1 MKELDLLVKEYF
13 ESRERLQAF
22 LSGIE
27 IRKSEDSA
35 LLEYFLSLLKDS
47 FFEAKVF
54 ELLLYLNPS
63 EAKRYINLYY
73 LQGNPYE
80 KERYKGNLDGMR
92 DDYKSVLGE
101 MEFSKLIGSI
111 SKENKDFYVIKEAI
125 DFANDE

>member
-1 MKELDLLVKEYF
+1 MKELDLLVKEYL

-22 LSGIE
+22 LSDIE
-27 IRKSEDSA
+27 IEKPKDSVQ
-35 LLEYFLSLLKDS
+35 LDSLLSLLKDS

-63 EAKRYINLYY
+63 EAKKYISQYY

-80 KERYKGNLDGMR
+80 KERYKGNLDVML
-92 DDYKSVLGE
+92 DDYRSVLGGS
-101 MEFSKLIGSI
+101 EFSKLIGSI
-111 SKENKDFYVIKEAI
+111 SDENKDFYVIKEAI

>member
-35 LLEYFLSLLKDS
+35 LMEFFLSLLKES

-54 ELLLYLNPS
+54 ELLYLNPS

-80 KERYKGNLDGMR
+80 KERYKGNLDVML

-101 MEFSKLIGSI
+101 LEFSKLIGSI
-111 SKENKDFYVIKEAI
+111 SKENKEFYVIKEAI